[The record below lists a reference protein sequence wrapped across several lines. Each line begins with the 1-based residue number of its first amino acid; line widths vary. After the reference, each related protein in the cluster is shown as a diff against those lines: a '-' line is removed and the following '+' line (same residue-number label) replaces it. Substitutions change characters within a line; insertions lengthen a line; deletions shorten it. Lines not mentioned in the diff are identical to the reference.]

1 MVAFL
6 SYPKRSG
13 IPLSSSFPSF
23 SIQGGG
29 GGRGR
34 TKEAMDA
41 IERRLS
47 YKRRDTGDKAGQRL
61 HLTKLSQGKLTD

>member
-29 GGRGR
+29 GGR
-34 TKEAMDA
+34 TKEAIDA

>member
-1 MVAFL
+1 MKARNL
-6 SYPKRSG
+6 KYHARPADCLPESDGWR
-13 IPLSSSFPSF
+13 
-23 SIQGGG
+23 
-29 GGRGR
+29 
-34 TKEAMDA
+34 KEAMDA